1 MIKED
6 NMITIEKLKEDFI
19 SGKLE
24 KGIFASTNEK
34 NQTVM
39 LYVGSDRFGIKTFQ
53 DNGWI
58 REDNYLYDNG
68 EWVEEELYTK

>member
-1 MIKED
+1 MR
-6 NMITIEKLKEDFI
+6 TIEDLKNDFI

-24 KGIFASTNEK
+24 KGIFSSTNEK

-58 REDNYLYDNG
+58 RENNYLYDNG
-68 EWVEEELYTK
+68 DWVEEEIYTK